1 MDDKIE
7 KQRPFDEFS
16 DFFNDGYNLAQNNPD
31 LFETVLWENEGN
43 NERSKALIWGRWMF
57 EQEMKS
63 INPQSKEQQILLEIQ
78 AIRNRGKE
86 RSRTIE
92 KDKIKVDPETRKEV
106 EPGFI
111 KGFLQELE
119 RPAREIEQAN
129 KEYQNTDIDREYE

>member
-63 INPQSKEQQILLEIQ
+63 IKQRATNL
-78 AIRNRGKE
+78 IRN
-86 RSRTIE
+86 
-92 KDKIKVDPETRKEV
+92 
-106 EPGFI
+106 PGN
-111 KGFLQELE
+111 QEQRQGTLS
-119 RPAREIEQAN
+119 N
-129 KEYQNTDIDREYE
+129 Y